1 VPDVKSPFYER
12 TNHTDGVKSLMLQIE
27 ELSASLEDYLEA
39 IYHVVSEKQAARA
52 KDIAKK
58 TGVNSSSVTGALR
71 ALAEKGYIN
80 YAPYDLITL
89 TPKGQKHARD
99 VVRRHEAL
107 RDFFVRVL
115 FIEATEAEETACKM
129 EHTVS
134 RAVLDRI
141 ISLMEFIDLCPRAG
155 TEWLSQFAA
164 RCEKESPLDECKGCL
179 AQCIGGLRDIGGLDP
194 DSGITQNLSSLAS
207 GERGLIVKIASR
219 GNVARQLKE
228 SGADVGNIIEVEAVD
243 ETGEVIRAKVMGYHL
258 DLRKEDAEKVVVKMF

>member
-1 VPDVKSPFYER
+1 MS
-12 TNHTDGVKSLMLQIE
+12 QIE

-89 TPKGQKHARD
+89 TPKGQEHARD

-107 RDFFVRVL
+107 KDFFIRVL
-115 FIEATEAEETACKM
+115 FIEPVDAEDTACKM

-134 RAVLDRI
+134 RSVLDRI

-155 TEWLSQFAA
+155 KEWLHQFAA
-164 RCEKESPLDECKGCL
+164 RCENETSREECKGCL
-179 AQCIGGLRDIGGLDP
+179 EACIGGLRSIGGLDP
-194 DSGITQNLSSLAS
+194 SQGETRSLAS
-207 GERGLIVKIASR
+207 LANGERGIIVKINGT
-219 GNVARQLKE
+219 GNVARQLKD
-228 SGADVGNIIEVEAVD
+228 SGSDIGNIIEVEAVD
-243 ETGEVIRAKVMGYHL
+243 SAGEFIKAKVMGYHL
-258 DLRKEDAEKVVVKMF
+258 DLRKEDAEKIVVKMF

>member
-1 VPDVKSPFYER
+1 MS
-12 TNHTDGVKSLMLQIE
+12 QIE

-89 TPKGQKHARD
+89 TSKGQQHARD

-107 RDFFVRVL
+107 KDFFIRVL
-115 FIEATEAEETACKM
+115 FIDAKEAEETACRM
-129 EHTVS
+129 EHSVS
-134 RAVLDRI
+134 RSVLDRI

-155 TEWLSQFAA
+155 KEWLHQFAA
-164 RCEKESPLDECKGCL
+164 RCENENPRDECKGCL
-179 AQCIGGLRDIGGLDP
+179 EECIGGLRDLGGLDP
-194 DSGITQNLSSLAS
+194 ASGETRSLASLGS
-207 GERGLIVKIASR
+207 GERGIIVKITGT
-219 GNVARQLKE
+219 GNVSRQLKE
-228 SGADVGNIIEVEAVD
+228 SGADVGNIIEIEEVD
-243 ETGEVIRAKVMGYHL
+243 EAGELIRAKVMGYHL

>member
-1 VPDVKSPFYER
+1 
-12 TNHTDGVKSLMLQIE
+12 MLTIE

-52 KDIAKK
+52 KDIARK

-107 RDFFVRVL
+107 KDFFIRVL
-115 FIEATEAEETACKM
+115 FIDPLEAEETACKM
-129 EHTVS
+129 EHSVS
-134 RAVLDRI
+134 RPVLDRI

-155 TEWLSQFAA
+155 KEWLHQFAA
-164 RCEKESPLDECKGCL
+164 RCENESTRDECKGCL
-179 AQCIGGLRDIGGLDP
+179 EECIGGLRSMGGLDP
-194 DSGITQNLSSLAS
+194 SSGETRNFSCLAS
-207 GERGLIVKIASR
+207 GERGIIVKITGT
-219 GNVARQLKE
+219 GNVLRQLKE
-228 SGADVGNIIEVEAVD
+228 SGADVGNIIEVEEIDGV
-243 ETGEVIRAKVMGYHL
+243 GELIKAKVMGYHL
-258 DLRKEDAEKVVVKMF
+258 DLRKEDAEKIVVKMF

>member
-1 VPDVKSPFYER
+1 MS
-12 TNHTDGVKSLMLQIE
+12 QIE

-52 KDIAKK
+52 KDIARK

-89 TPKGQKHARD
+89 TPKGQQHARD

-107 RDFFVRVL
+107 KDFFTRVL
-115 FIEATEAEETACKM
+115 FIDSTEAEATACKM

-134 RAVLDRI
+134 RSVLDRI

-155 TEWLSQFAA
+155 KEWLHQFGA
-164 RCEKESPLDECKGCL
+164 RCENESPRDACKGCL
-179 AQCIGGLRDIGGLDP
+179 EACIGGLRDQGGLDP
-194 DSGITQNLSSLAS
+194 TLGETMSLASLGS
-207 GERGLIVKIASR
+207 GERGIIVKITGT

-228 SGADVGNIIEVEAVD
+228 SGADVGNIIEVEEVD
-243 ETGEVIRAKVMGYHL
+243 VVGEFIKAKVVGYHL
-258 DLRKEDAEKVVVKMF
+258 DLRKEDAEKVIVKMF

>member
-1 VPDVKSPFYER
+1 MS
-12 TNHTDGVKSLMLQIE
+12 QIE

-52 KDIAKK
+52 KDIARK

-71 ALAEKGYIN
+71 SLAEKGYIN

-89 TPKGQKHARD
+89 TAKGQQHARD

-107 RDFFVRVL
+107 KDFFIRVL
-115 FIEATEAEETACKM
+115 FIESVEAEETACKM

-155 TEWLSQFAA
+155 TEWLQQFAA
-164 RCEKESPLDECKGCL
+164 RYDKDASRDECKGCL
-179 AQCIGGLRDIGGLDP
+179 EQCIGGLRDLGGLDP
-194 DSGITQNLSSLAS
+194 DSGVTQSLSSLAR
-207 GERGLIVKIASR
+207 GERGIIVKITGT
-219 GNVARQLKE
+219 GNVARQMKD
-228 SGADVGNIIEVEAVD
+228 SGANVGNIIEVEAVD
-243 ETGEVIRAKVMGYHL
+243 EAGELITAKVMGYHL
-258 DLRKEDAEKVVVKMF
+258 DLRKEDAEKVVVRMLS